1 MAPESSD
8 EVNATGFKTRVEV
21 SILDSPPFILSVPGE
36 LGVRDPAFIQHVALE
51 ALEKY
56 KEAVR

>member
-1 MAPESSD
+1 M
-8 EVNATGFKTRVEV
+8 NATGFKTRVEV